1 MLYSYFQYN
10 VKKNVYRMT
19 IGATRHVVHLSK
31 KCTRWILYIGLD
43 TNISKMHW
51 KLPNPVLEA
60 TRNWSAKV
68 AISNGWYY
76 SGANV
81 IIILLYYL

>member
-1 MLYSYFQYN
+1 MLKITY
-10 VKKNVYRMT
+10 
-19 IGATRHVVHLSK
+19 IEWLGATRHVVYLSK
-31 KCTRWILYIGLD
+31 EYTRWILYVGLD